1 MLRSKIVC
9 LNIDLGCSSFST
21 ANKMQSNQREYNKTQ
36 YQPRNM
42 SQNLGYHHNQYA
54 GMQSNQIEQNE
65 TQHQPRRVVA
75 DQRSAH
81 YRPNSVQSNGTVS
94 GKAQNQPR
102 RLSEPSDSIPDTTTT
117 NKLPGYHLFDNL
129 PAMQS
134 QVSHCL
140 FMYQQFYIKFLGMVK
155 VEYM

>member
-1 MLRSKIVC
+1 MLHLKDFFS
-9 LNIDLGCSSFST
+9 LNIGLVCSSFST
-21 ANKMQSNQREYNKTQ
+21 AYKMQSNQREYNK

-65 TQHQPRRVVA
+65 TQYQPRRVVA

-102 RLSEPSDSIPDTTTT
+102 RSSEPSDSVPDTTTT
-117 NKLPGYHLFDNL
+117 NKLPGYHLFDTL

-140 FMYQQFYIKFLGMVK
+140 FIY
-155 VEYM
+155 